1 MKAINMI
8 HGMMIKKKISTG
20 GFSHGMRRGETFKTI
35 SELVSRQGGGRA
47 VELLDSREMYF
58 GRSAVTRTDS

>member
-20 GFSHGMRRGETFKTI
+20 GFSHGMRRGETFQMI
-35 SELVSRQGGGRA
+35 SELVSIVWEGAEQ
-47 VELLDSREMYF
+47 
-58 GRSAVTRTDS
+58 